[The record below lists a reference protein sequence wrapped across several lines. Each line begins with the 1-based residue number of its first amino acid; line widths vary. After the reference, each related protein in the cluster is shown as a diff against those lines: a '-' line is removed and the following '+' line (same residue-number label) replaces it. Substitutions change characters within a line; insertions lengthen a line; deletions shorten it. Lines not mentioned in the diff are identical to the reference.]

1 MSDFA
6 IVHDDSDLITISRSK
21 YQELVEFKTKYYT
34 LFLEL
39 RKIRESLEFK
49 EDMEKLE
56 KELD

>member
-6 IVHDDSDLITISRSK
+6 VVHDDSDLITISRSK

-39 RKIRESLEFK
+39 RKIRESLEIK